1 MSEPAL
7 TPKGGDAPRTPPVP
21 PVPVGDDMETVKRFF
36 LIAAVSIMTGLMFLA
51 VCAFLVARN
60 GG

>member
-1 MSEPAL
+1 MSEPAPP
-7 TPKGGDAPRTPPVP
+7 PKGGDPPRTPAGP

-36 LIAAVSIMTGLMFLA
+36 LIAAVSIMTGLLFLA
-51 VCAFLVARN
+51 VCALLVARN

>member
-1 MSEPAL
+1 MTDEEPP
-7 TPKGGDAPRTPPVP
+7 TPKPQAPLGTP

-36 LIAAVSIMTGLMFLA
+36 LVAAAAIMTALLFLA
-51 VCAFLVARN
+51 VCAFLVARD

>member
-1 MSEPAL
+1 MTEGSP
-7 TPKGGDAPRTPPVP
+7 TPPKQDPPRTP

-36 LIAAVSIMTGLMFLA
+36 LIAAVSIMTGLLLLA
-51 VCAFLVARN
+51 VCALVVARR

>member
-1 MSEPAL
+1 MSEPAP
-7 TPKGGDAPRTPPVP
+7 TRKREDAPRTP

-51 VCAFLVARN
+51 VCALLVARN

>member
-1 MSEPAL
+1 MDESAP
-7 TPKGGDAPRTPPVP
+7 TPKREDASRTP

-36 LIAAVSIMTGLMFLA
+36 LIAAVSIMTGLLFLA
-51 VCAFLVARN
+51 VCALLVARN

>member
-1 MSEPAL
+1 MRETPP
-7 TPKGGDAPRTPPVP
+7 TPKPAEPPRQP

-36 LIAAVSIMTGLMFLA
+36 LIAAVSIMTGLLFLA
-51 VCAFLVARN
+51 VCAFLVARH